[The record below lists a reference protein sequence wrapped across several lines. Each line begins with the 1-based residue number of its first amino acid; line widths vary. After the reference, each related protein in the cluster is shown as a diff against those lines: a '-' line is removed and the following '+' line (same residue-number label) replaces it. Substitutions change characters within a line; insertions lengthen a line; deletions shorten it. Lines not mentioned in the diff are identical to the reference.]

1 MNLKTIVSTAFIVS
15 FMTSGIAFAAS
26 STPVASAAATTT
38 PPTHKP
44 PTPLPATKEAISKAC
59 SVQADA
65 KNLHGKEREKF
76 RFDCKKNGGKA
87 I

>member
-1 MNLKTIVSTAFIVS
+1 MKLKTIISAAILASVL
-15 FMTSGIAFAAS
+15 TSGIAFAAS
-26 STPVASAAATTT
+26 STPAAPAAATTT

-76 RFDCKKNGGKA
+76 RLACKKNGGKA